1 MEKKITA
8 YKGFDKNFKC
18 RDFQY
23 EVGKSYKHE
32 GEISPCCSGFHA
44 CEYPL
49 SVFNYYAPADSR
61 FAEVETSGK
70 VGKAGKLASQKI
82 KLLVKS

>member
-1 MEKKITA
+1 MDKRITA
-8 YKGFDKNFKC
+8 YKGFDKNLKC

-23 EVGKSYKHE
+23 EVGKSYKHQ
-32 GEISPCCSGFHA
+32 GEIEPCKSGFHA

-70 VGKAGKLASQKI
+70 V
-82 KLLVKS
+82 VKSENKIACEK